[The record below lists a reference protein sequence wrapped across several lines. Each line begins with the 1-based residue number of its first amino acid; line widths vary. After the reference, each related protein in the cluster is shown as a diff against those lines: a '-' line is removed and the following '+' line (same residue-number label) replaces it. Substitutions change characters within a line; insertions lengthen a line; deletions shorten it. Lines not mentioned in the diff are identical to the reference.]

1 MKLQTNREP
10 NKMRNNQQDAVGM
23 VELIRKYPDLPEAE
37 TRKLL
42 YEWNDT
48 RVDYP
53 SDKCIHHLFEEQVKR
68 SPDAIALV
76 YEDEQVTYAE
86 LNTLANRIA
95 HYLVK
100 QGSGEDTIVALC
112 MERGIDM
119 IAVLLAISKTGA

>member
-1 MKLQTNREP
+1 MKVNTTGGWK
-10 NKMRNNQQDAVGM
+10 KMRNYQHEVIGTT
-23 VELIRKYPDLPEAE
+23 ELIREFPNLSETD

-53 SDKCIHHLFEEQVKR
+53 SDKCVHHLFEEQVKR

-76 YEDEQVTYAE
+76 YEDEQLTYAE